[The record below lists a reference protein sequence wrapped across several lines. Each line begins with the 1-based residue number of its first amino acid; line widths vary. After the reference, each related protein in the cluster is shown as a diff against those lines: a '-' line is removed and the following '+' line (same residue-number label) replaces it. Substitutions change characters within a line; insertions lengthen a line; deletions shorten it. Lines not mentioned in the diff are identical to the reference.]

1 MPLGVETK
9 IIISDTSCLIAL
21 TNIGLLDILRNLYE
35 AVLVTPEVAD
45 EYGEPI
51 PEWIS
56 IRSVKDTS
64 KINNFN
70 RVIGLG
76 ESSAIALALE
86 LDGVLLI
93 VDDWEARQFAMNL
106 GLNITGTLGILIRA
120 YKQGFITDLPLIIS
134 RLRENGFH
142 LPANIDEL
150 ISS

>member
-21 TNIGLLDILRNLYE
+21 TNIGLLDVLRNIYE
-35 AVLVTPEVAD
+35 TVLVTPEVVG

-56 IRSVKDTS
+56 IRSVKDTM
-64 KINNFN
+64 KINTFN
-70 RVIGLG
+70 GVIGLG

-86 LDGVLLI
+86 LDGALLI

-120 YKQGFITDLPLIIS
+120 HKQGFITDLPLIIS
-134 RLRENGFH
+134 RLREIGFH
-142 LPANIDEL
+142 LPANTDEL